1 MSALF
6 HSPKSPPP
14 PEPVPTI
21 DDASRMREESDNV
34 LRRRKGR
41 AASIL
46 TGPQGAGLPTTG
58 TKVLTGE

>member
-1 MSALF
+1 MTALF
-6 HSPKSPPP
+6 RGPPDIPK

-21 DDASRMREESDNV
+21 DDASRSREASDSQI
-34 LRRRKGR
+34 RRRRGR

-46 TGPQGAGLPTTG
+46 TGPQGAGLPQTG